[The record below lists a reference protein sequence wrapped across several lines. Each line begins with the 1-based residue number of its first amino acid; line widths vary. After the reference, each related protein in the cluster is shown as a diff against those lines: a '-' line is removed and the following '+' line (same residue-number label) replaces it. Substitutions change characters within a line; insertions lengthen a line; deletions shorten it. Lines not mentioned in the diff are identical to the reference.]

1 VDLQAD
7 AAVWADGEFD
17 AAWLRQRITLP
28 PQFPLPLPAGRV
40 AARLTAQV
48 ASDGTASLEVRVD
61 WRLTAPQ
68 RLFGG
73 LAEIGPALR
82 LTLTAGFTSAA
93 DLAAARDAWYAPAP
107 ASPLSGAI
115 SFELQLRLAPV
126 PPAGPLTL
134 QLGDADGWIAL
145 RLALVAG
152 SGGASFTAEAGPLGE
167 LAVQIPGLPLADAPL
182 RLALESAQGN
192 LQVAGDRWEGKLTLA
207 GRFRFAPRIEPGSVE
222 LLALLAPL
230 LDGIELGGTLAC
242 TLTLAAQP
250 SLLLHGKFDESEVGL
265 DAFALLRML
274 GRGLAAPQPMGALD
288 LDLSSRSQLGFRFAG
303 IALRLGEQPAF
314 ALEVAA
320 QLAGLVLPA
329 HLEFSLQEFRIG
341 LGHSRLALQASPPL
355 ELPLCVPHVTAADLG
370 YAGGVAAARTRPGAK
385 PPDQWIW
392 ERVGADQ
399 PADVA
404 RQRRAE
410 YDAAVQ
416 RLVDA
421 VESITG
427 AASGASGVV
436 VARLGTGGWELLLRD
451 PAIEPDPDQ
460 PLVVGLA
467 AVHEPDAAGQWR
479 PSGELAI
486 VARIDGS
493 WSVLLAM
500 PRLRFVDFHLAL
512 DLRNPRDTRIGGV
525 VGFAWRDSAA
535 QQQVIEAQVELSAD
549 AIYFSVRQVDSPPIR
564 LGEIE
569 IRIGRL
575 LFGFGYSKRSLA
587 FAFAGELALP
597 EALVDQLDT
606 SDRIGVGVRL
616 PVQSKLEF
624 KFELVPLTLGQIVI
638 PIPLFQFDWDGRR
651 KTSLALKETRVCEPF
666 WDGAQLIVD
675 GVARIGLKKLSFNPI
690 LTLFACANSDFDGDL
705 ALGDADT
712 GLTIVGDNFF
722 WAYGQDSWTANLLT
736 PVNVVPFCDN
746 FCVGLRGAGF
756 RLNFNLQRPVP
767 AFSPLAVF
775 ELIALLVDPEHYEVA
790 PRGALADS
798 VRVSITDATLVLP
811 ARVRRLFPA
820 ADGLVG
826 KTLDKTIDLA
836 DYIAL
841 LQGGIAQGRRLIGA
855 ALQARDD
862 LTTLPQRLRAQAA
875 ALQDGG
881 LAALLGE
888 LLAHLPAELRST
900 RLDASF
906 AGFDGAAVLVLTE
919 RSRAAA
925 ELAARSET
933 GSPFQ
938 ASEFADF
945 GPDDL
950 AAVDWPTQ
958 AAPLRPADLRP
969 ELLQAVRSG
978 RGSAGRALRR
988 GLNVALRAEL
998 DAWDGTLIDPPLRER
1013 LAAGLNAVLAG
1024 AGAGKTLLPRT
1035 QARQLG
1041 LTGRAAQLAER
1052 SAAML
1057 SAEELLQLNRALME
1071 KALPEAAPTALA
1083 MLVGARLRVA
1093 GTQVLGFFG
1102 SLASDGGF
1110 MAITTLALPAL
1121 QLPVAGLT
1129 LPLPLSIDGRLTL
1142 RGRAGP
1148 FGVEGLV
1155 EAAVRAD
1162 WSPLPGVAR
1171 LTLGSAARPAT
1182 LQLRSD
1188 SRFRV
1193 QGEGAFALHGARA
1206 RLQGE
1211 IDITE
1216 THARARGRLA
1226 LKVENLFEIELTAEG
1241 AVGPGTQIS
1250 LAGAGSAQL
1259 LGMTLAEVEG
1269 RLDERRL
1276 AVAAR
1281 LSLAAWTPPGR
1292 VALPVE
1298 IDLRLAGGVE
1308 FTQPAPNL
1316 SLAGSGTLALFGAR
1330 IADGRAGVE
1339 LRQGKNGKPELLT
1352 WIEGRLRWHGRDWL
1366 GARIELGAK
1375 HCRVN
1380 GRTALNFDVTP
1391 PGLPLGLLLALEVE
1405 GSIGLTVPTGA
1416 LDTLALQGQWWL
1428 GVRQAGGH
1436 VVPIAV
1442 GQLPPLAPADLPRV
1456 LLSLP
1461 GFALPRLDAALPL
1474 PLPTLQ
1480 PTGRVT
1486 IKWPTQ
1492 VTLPSLRPSTDTKAA
1507 RLFDLTDVRKVLGVQ
1522 PFTFMTGV
1530 DYNPPTPG
1538 GSSSQT
1544 VVSLG
1549 GFTTPLPLPTGF
1561 EVVWPGDGR
1570 LPLPFDLHDGFTLAL
1585 DWDADEK
1592 RLVLVAGP
1600 RGPAPKLEVV
1610 FDPPGADIDAEF
1622 VAIVNDS
1629 RKPLVLTGWSLRDSA
1644 DHARRY
1650 VFPAR
1655 TLAPGE
1661 TLRLWSGRGSDD
1673 ALNLFWG
1680 RDQAVWNNRGGDT
1693 AVLLDAH
1700 GIERVRLAVGTVARD
1715 S

>member
-1 VDLQAD
+1 MDLQAD

-17 AAWLRQRITLP
+17 AAWLRQRIALP

-61 WRLTAPQ
+61 WRLAAPL

-73 LAEIGPALR
+73 LAEVGPALR
-82 LTLTAGFTSAA
+82 LTLTAGFTSATE
-93 DLAAARDAWYAPAP
+93 LAAARDAWYAPAP
-107 ASPLSGAI
+107 ASPLAGTVDC
-115 SFELQLRLAPV
+115 ELRLRLAPV

-134 QLGDADGWIAL
+134 HLGDTDGWIAL
-145 RLALVAG
+145 HLAIAAG
-152 SGGASFTAEAGPLGE
+152 TGGASFTVEAGPLGE
-167 LAVQIPGLPLADAPL
+167 LALQMPGLPLADAPL
-182 RLALESAQGN
+182 RLSLESAQGE
-192 LQVAGDRWEGKLTLA
+192 LQVAGDRWEGELALA
-207 GRFRFAPRIEPGSVE
+207 GRFRFAPRIDPGGVE

-250 SLLLHGKFDESEVGL
+250 SLLLRGEFDESEVGL
-265 DAFALLRML
+265 DVFALLRTL
-274 GRGLAAPQPMGALD
+274 GQGLAAPQPMGALD

-303 IALRLGEQPAF
+303 IALRLGEEPAF

-329 HLEFSLQEFRIG
+329 HLELSLQEFRAG

-385 PPDQWIW
+385 PADQWIW
-392 ERVGADQ
+392 ERVGSG
-399 PADVA
+399 
-404 RQRRAE
+404 RRAD

-416 RLVDA
+416 QLVDA
-421 VESITG
+421 VESLTG

-436 VARLGTGGWELLLRD
+436 VARLGAGGWELLLRD

-486 VARIDGS
+486 VARIDGR

-500 PRLRFVDFHLAL
+500 PRLRFVDFHLAV
-512 DLRNPRDTRIGGV
+512 DLRNPRNTRIGGV

-535 QQQVIEAQVELSAD
+535 QQQVIEAEAEISAD

-597 EALVDQLDT
+597 ESLVDLLDT
-606 SDRIGVGVRL
+606 SDEVGVGVRL

-651 KTSLALKETRVCEPF
+651 KTSLALQDTRICEPF

-690 LTLFACANSDFDGDL
+690 LTFFACANSDFDGDL

-712 GLTIVGDNFF
+712 GLTVVGDNFF

-775 ELIALLVDPEHYEVA
+775 ELIALLVDPEHYQVA

-798 VRVSITDATLVLP
+798 VRISITDAYLVLP

-826 KTLDKTIDLA
+826 KTLDKTINLA

-841 LQGGIAQGRRLIGA
+841 LQGGIAQGRRLVGA

-862 LTTLPQRLRAQAA
+862 LATLPQRLRAQAA

-881 LAALLGE
+881 LGALLGD

-925 ELAARSET
+925 ELAARAEP
-933 GSPFQ
+933 GSPFG
-938 ASEFADF
+938 AGEFADF

-958 AAPLRPADLRP
+958 AAPLRPAELRP

-978 RGSAGRALRR
+978 RGSAGKALRR
-988 GLNVALRAEL
+988 GLDAALRAEI
-998 DAWDGTLIDPPLRER
+998 DAWDGTLIDAPLRER
-1013 LAAGLNAVLAG
+1013 LAAGLNTVLAG
-1024 AGAGKTLLPRT
+1024 AGGAKTLLPRT

-1041 LTGRAAQLAER
+1041 LTGRAAELAER
-1052 SAAML
+1052 SAATL
-1057 SAEELLQLNRALME
+1057 GAEELLQLNRTLLE

-1102 SLASDGGF
+1102 SLASDGRF
-1110 MAITTLALPAL
+1110 MAVTSLALPAL

-1129 LPLPLSIDGRLTL
+1129 VPLPLSVDGRLTL

-1148 FGVEGLV
+1148 LGVEGLV

-1162 WSPLPGVAR
+1162 WSPLPGMAR

-1188 SRFRV
+1188 TRFRV
-1193 QGEGAFALHGARA
+1193 QGEGVLALHGERA

-1211 IDITE
+1211 IDIAE
-1216 THARARGRLA
+1216 THARARGELA
-1226 LKVENLFEIELTAEG
+1226 LKVENLFEIELAAEG
-1241 AVGPGTQIS
+1241 AVGPGTQIV
-1250 LAGAGSAQL
+1250 LAGAGSAKL
-1259 LGMTLAEVEG
+1259 LGMPLAEVEG

-1281 LSLAAWTPPGR
+1281 LALVAWKPPGR
-1292 VALPVE
+1292 AALPVE

-1308 FTQPAPNL
+1308 FTRPAPNL

-1330 IADGRAGVE
+1330 IADGRAGVD
-1339 LRQGKNGKPELLT
+1339 LQHGKNGQPELLT

-1366 GARIELGAK
+1366 GARIELGTK
-1375 HCRVN
+1375 HCRVR

-1391 PGLPLGLLLALEVE
+1391 PGLPFGLLLALEVE
-1405 GSIGLTVPTGA
+1405 GSIGLTVPAGA

-1436 VVPIAV
+1436 VAPIAV
-1442 GQLPPLAPADLPRV
+1442 GELPPLAPADLPRV

-1480 PTGRVT
+1480 PTGPVT
-1486 IKWPTQ
+1486 IQWPTQ
-1492 VTLPSLRPSTDTKAA
+1492 VTLPSLHPSTDTKAA
-1507 RLFDLTDVRKVLGVQ
+1507 NLFDLSNLAAALGVQ
-1522 PFTFMTGV
+1522 TFTFMTGV
-1530 DYNPPTPG
+1530 NYNPPTPG
-1538 GSSSQT
+1538 GSSSEP

-1549 GFTTPLPLPTGF
+1549 GFTTPLSLPTGF

-1629 RKPLVLTGWSLRDSA
+1629 TKPLVLTGWSLHDGA
-1644 DHARRY
+1644 DRARRY

-1661 TLRLWSGRGSDD
+1661 TLRLWSGQGSDD

-1680 RDQAVWNNRGGDT
+1680 RAQAVWNNRGGDT
-1693 AVLLDAH
+1693 AVLLDEH
-1700 GIERVRLAVGTVARD
+1700 GIERVRLAVGSAARGG
-1715 S
+1715 